1 MAFAGV
7 HPYLKALS
15 LSVNLLEEIPTEA
28 LAILHGLKEL
38 NLGFNKIT
46 AIRNDS
52 FINMTS
58 LTDLFLFAN
67 LLHTIEDGAFNG
79 ISSQLKYL
87 QLQKNPFLKETPYFP
102 PAPKLFSIDL
112 EYCSI
117 GNLTQPLVHDNQYM
131 SLTLLRL
138 SNNNIEAIN
147 PTTFRNM
154 SIITLILG
162 FNQIRELLP
171 GMFDG
176 VYKTKQLQLNS
187 NSLRVIPSGCFRTLY
202 SLQLLALDSNQISEI
217 HAHGFEGLGN
227 LANLILSNNQLS
239 AIHNFTFLG
248 IKNLKTL
255 SLSHNRIRF
264 ITASAFQTLS
274 HLQDLDLQGNVL
286 KTLATHMFAPEFF
299 NNGLLDVKDNPL
311 ICDCSIVEF
320 IQSLARVTAKSSCFS
335 FASNQS
341 FILKS
346 YTRQVCQNESQ
357 EPETQTQQFDIS
369 TLDHVSPSQ
378 PGNNYELYMRT
389 IIIALSSMACAL
401 VVMLGVR
408 RFIRFSRTTSAPPQ
422 THAQTPEAV
431 TSEQHTQV

>member
-28 LAILHGLKEL
+28 LAILHGLEEL

-52 FINMTS
+52 LINLTS
-58 LTDLFLFAN
+58 LTHLRLFAN

-87 QLQKNPFLKETPYFP
+87 ELQKNPLLKEIPYFP
-102 PAPKLFSIDL
+102 PAPKIFSIDL

-117 GNLTQPLVHDNQYM
+117 GNLTRPLVHDNQYM
-131 SLTLLRL
+131 PLTLLRL
-138 SNNNIEAIN
+138 SNNNIETIN

-162 FNQIRELLP
+162 FNQIRELRP
-171 GMFDG
+171 GMFDA

-187 NSLRVIPSGCFRTLY
+187 NSIRVIPSGCFRTLY
-202 SLQLLALDSNQISEI
+202 SLQLLALGSNQISEI

-227 LANLILSNNQLS
+227 LAILLLSNNQLS
-239 AIHNFTFLG
+239 EIHNFTFLG
-248 IKNLKTL
+248 IKNLQTL

-264 ITASAFQTLS
+264 ITASAFLALS
-274 HLQDLDLQGNVL
+274 HLQDLDLQWNVL

-320 IQSLARVTAKSSCFS
+320 IQALARVTAKSSCFS

-357 EPETQTQQFDIS
+357 EPETQTQQSDIS
-369 TLDHVSPSQ
+369 TIDHVSPSRL
-378 PGNNYELYMRT
+378 GNNHKWYWRT
-389 IIIALSSMACAL
+389 IIIALSSMMCAL

-408 RFIRFSRTTSAPPQ
+408 RFIRSARTTSAPQ

-431 TSEQHTQV
+431 TSEQHAQV